1 MVKWCEK
8 GMKKWYQ
15 ILWGSKEERDLE
27 EKIANKVV
35 DSINLKQHEIAT
47 PDPDDLTIENAYKT
61 RWIWYHTILAG
72 LMFFANIIMLGIFI
86 LLAIKL

>member
-1 MVKWCEK
+1 
-8 GMKKWYQ
+8 MKKWYQ

-72 LMFFANIIMLGIFI
+72 LMFFANIIMLAIFL

>member
-1 MVKWCEK
+1 
-8 GMKKWYQ
+8 MKKWYQ
-15 ILWGSKEERDLE
+15 ILWGSVEEDDLV
-27 EKIANKVV
+27 K
-35 DSINLKQHEIAT
+35 KQIDES

-86 LLAIKL
+86 LLAVKL